1 MNAKTTGPMKN
12 LFVSM
17 ALLLT
22 SCTAW
27 AQVKSDLYDT
37 DRLSPAF
44 HAGRRAAL
52 RDKMP
57 PNSVAVFFAN
67 PERIR
72 NNDTDFQYAQDPNFY
87 YLTGYPEPNAL
98 LVITKDDV
106 TVNGREGTEFF
117 FAQERNPQ
125 REAWTGRR
133 LGKEGVENQLQLT
146 NVFLGKDFK
155 NFSLDFPR
163 FDNLLSILPQ
173 GVVDAPRDSTDL
185 YSLLDQF
192 KTKTSGQVPDAS
204 LLRQIMGQLRQVKLP
219 EEMVLLQKA
228 IDISCQGHREVMKF
242 LEPGV
247 TEYQAQSV
255 MEYTFKSNGSEYV
268 GYGSIAGG
276 GENACILH
284 YITNRRTLQN
294 GDVFLADCGA
304 EYHGYTADVTRT
316 MPVNGKFSAEQKTIY
331 ELVLAAQE
339 AGFAAC
345 QPGVPF
351 RNVHQAAFRVI
362 AGGLF
367 KLGIA
372 KDSAE
377 VRRYF
382 NHGTSHSLGLDV
394 HDLMTMPRPAPAP
407 VLTVSTA
414 TTAIAT
420 SSTVPVFTL
429 IPGFVLTVEPGIYI
443 PANSPCDPKWWNIA
457 VRIEDDVLITDG
469 GHRVLSLSAPRT
481 VAEVEKMMAEPTTFK
496 KPLKR

>member
-1 MNAKTTGPMKN
+1 MKK
-12 LFVSM
+12 LLVYT

-22 SCTAW
+22 TSVSL
-27 AQVKSDLYDT
+27 AQVKPDLYDT
-37 DRLSPAF
+37 DKLSPAF

-52 RDKMP
+52 REKMP

-72 NNDTDFQYAQDPNFY
+72 NNDTDYQYAQDPNLY
-87 YLTGYPEPNAL
+87 YLTGYLEPNAVL
-98 LVITKDDV
+98 LITKDEMA
-106 TVNGREGTEFF
+106 VNGRKGTEFF

-133 LGKEGVENQLQLT
+133 LGKEGAEKELGLK
-146 NVFLGKDFK
+146 NVYVGKDFQA
-155 NFSLDFPR
+155 FPLDFGR
-163 FDNLLSILPQ
+163 FSKVMGALPL
-173 GVVDAPRDSTDL
+173 GAVDAARDSADL
-185 YSLLDQF
+185 YSLVEQV
-192 KTKTSGQVPDAS
+192 KTKTQVQPVDAQS
-204 LLRQIMGQLRQVKLP
+204 LRQIMGQLRQVKLP

-242 LEPGV
+242 LEPGL
-247 TEYQAQSV
+247 TEYHAQSV
-255 MEYTFKSNGSEYV
+255 MEYVFKSNGSEYV

-284 YITNRRTLQN
+284 YITNRRTLRD

-316 MPVNGKFSAEQKTIY
+316 MPVNGKFSPEQKTIY
-331 ELVLAAQE
+331 ELVMAAQD

-345 QPGVPF
+345 QPGAPF
-351 RNVHQAAFRVI
+351 RNVHQAAFKVI

-394 HDLMTMPRPAPAP
+394 HDLIAPVRPVPAPG
-407 VLTVSTA
+407 VLTASST
-414 TTAIAT
+414 TTAVAPAYT
-420 SSTVPVFTL
+420 GPAVFNL
-429 IPGFVLTVEPGIYI
+429 IPNFVLTVEPGIYI
-443 PANSPCDPKWWNIA
+443 PANSPCDPKWWNIGI
-457 VRIEDDVLITDG
+457 RIEDDVLITET

-481 VAEVEKMMAEPTTFK
+481 VAEVEQMMAERSEFK
-496 KPLKR
+496 KPVKR

>member
-1 MNAKTTGPMKN
+1 MKR
-12 LFVSM
+12 LVLHTAF
-17 ALLLT
+17 LLLT
-22 SCTAW
+22 ATAV
-27 AQVKSDLYDT
+27 AQVRPDLYDT
-37 DRLSPAF
+37 DKLSPAF

-52 RDKMP
+52 REKMP

-98 LVITKDDV
+98 LVITKDEV
-106 TVNGREGTEFF
+106 AVNGRKGTEFF

-133 LGKEGVENQLQLT
+133 LGKEGAEKELALEN
-146 NVFLGKDFK
+146 VYLGKDF
-155 NFSLDFPR
+155 NGFPLDFAK
-163 FDNLLSILPQ
+163 FSNVMGTLPL

-185 YSLLDQF
+185 YSLVEQV
-192 KTKTSGQVPDAS
+192 KTKTTGRPLDAQS
-204 LLRQIMGQLRQVKLP
+204 LRQLMGQLRQVKLP

-228 IDISCQGHREVMKF
+228 IDISCQGHSEVMKF
-242 LEPGV
+242 LEPGL
-247 TEYQAQSV
+247 TEYHAQSV
-255 MEYTFKSNGSEYV
+255 MEYVFKSNGSEYV

-284 YITNRRTLQN
+284 YITNRRTLRD

-316 MPVNGKFSAEQKTIY
+316 MPVSGKFSPEQKTIY

-345 QPGVPF
+345 QPNTPF

-372 KDSAE
+372 RDSAE

-394 HDLMTMPRPAPAP
+394 HDLTAPVRTTPAPG
-407 VLTVSTA
+407 VLVASTTA
-414 TTAIAT
+414 TAT
-420 SSTVPVFTL
+420 GAVPVFNL

-443 PANSPCDPKWWNIA
+443 PANSPCDPKWWNIG
-457 VRIEDDVLITDG
+457 VRIEDDVLITDT

-481 VAEVEKMMAEPTTFK
+481 VADVEKMMAEKTTFK
-496 KPLKR
+496 KPVKR